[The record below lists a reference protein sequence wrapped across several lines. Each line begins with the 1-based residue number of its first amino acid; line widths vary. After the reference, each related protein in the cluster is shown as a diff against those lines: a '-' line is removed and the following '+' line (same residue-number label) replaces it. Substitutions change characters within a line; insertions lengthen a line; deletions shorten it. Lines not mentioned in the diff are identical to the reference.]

1 MYLSSNQRV
10 TVSCESYS
18 YMFICCILNK
28 PFFFIF
34 PLSAALL
41 MLILCIVQSNSY
53 PTVYTASESE
63 IAGGCID
70 AEWFR
75 DNVTEFRGTVDDIY
89 EEFVS
94 DLDKNTLIGL
104 TFD

>member
-1 MYLSSNQRV
+1 
-10 TVSCESYS
+10 
-18 YMFICCILNK
+18 
-28 PFFFIF
+28 
-34 PLSAALL
+34 
-41 MLILCIVQSNSY
+41 MLIVCIVQSNSY
-53 PTVYTASESE
+53 PTSRVYTASESE
-63 IAGGCID
+63 IAGFCID

-94 DLDKNTLIGL
+94 DLDENTLIGL